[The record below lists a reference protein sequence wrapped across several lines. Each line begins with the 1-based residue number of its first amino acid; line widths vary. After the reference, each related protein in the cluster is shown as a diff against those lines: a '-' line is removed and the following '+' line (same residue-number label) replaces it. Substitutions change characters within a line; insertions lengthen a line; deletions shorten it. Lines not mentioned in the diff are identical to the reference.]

1 STCTTGQAIA
11 FASQASNLNGVVQ
24 NGVENIFVRNPCLNP
39 PVVTTTTTTGCV
51 TYTLLASRPAGTLP
65 PPADG
70 KSVAPSIS
78 GDGNT
83 VGFIS
88 FADNLVSNDANA
100 LEDIFLASSALTF
113 NLNVTVQGTGT
124 TGSGTV
130 SDGTGQ
136 IRCVE
141 TAGVNGAPGVVS
153 GTCSARYLS
162 GSSVTLTA
170 TATAGSTFITWGG
183 SVLGTSCVAT
193 TPPTV
198 PTSCSFAAIQ
208 NNTATATFK

>member
-1 STCTTGQAIA
+1 M
-11 FASQASNLNGVVQ
+11 ASRISSSVIPASNL
-24 NGVENIFVRNPCLNP
+24 
-39 PVVTTTTTTGCV
+39 PVVTSTTTTGCV
-51 TYTLLASRPAGTLP
+51 TYHLSCQHPAGTLP